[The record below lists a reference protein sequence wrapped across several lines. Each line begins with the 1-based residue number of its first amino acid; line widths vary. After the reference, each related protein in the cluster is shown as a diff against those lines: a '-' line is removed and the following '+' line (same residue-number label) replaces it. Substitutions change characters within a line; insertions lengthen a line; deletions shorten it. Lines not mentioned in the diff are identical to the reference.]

1 MKSFIRTYEIIR
13 HCTIQ
18 QSPVEHK
25 NYNSLFLYFI
35 FVIPKFLMTVYFG
48 LHQIAH
54 EDIIS
59 HMKDLDRQDDL

>member
-1 MKSFIRTYEIIR
+1 MKSFIHTYEIIC

-18 QSPVEHK
+18 QTPVEHK

-35 FVIPKFLMTVYFG
+35 SVIPKFLMTVYFG

-54 EDIIS
+54 EDRIS